1 MTDFAIQTGPELT
14 TSDVRASVSAS
25 PEDRDDHALG
35 TSRAVV
41 LAIVAVATLMN
52 VLDTTVVTIALP
64 SAQHDLHISVANRQW
79 VVTTY
84 TLAFGGL
91 LLLGG
96 RLADHLGRK
105 RMFVVGLLG
114 FALASALGGLAQD
127 QWMLYGSRGLQGA
140 MAAMM
145 APAALAILTVT
156 FTEPAQRARAFGVYG
171 AVAGGGS
178 AVGLIL
184 GGLLTEYA
192 TWRWTLLVNV
202 PVALATAVAA
212 TRCIGE
218 SRAERHARY
227 DAAGAATVT
236 AGLIALV
243 FGLTRADTHG
253 WGDGSTGGL
262 LASGIGLVALFV
274 VIESRAQNPLLPFR
288 VVDDRTRAGSFVIM
302 GLAAMALCGALLF
315 LTYYLQQT
323 RAFEPLDTGL
333 ALVPL
338 AGGLFV
344 AAGGAGRLLPRFG
357 PRPVVL
363 GGLALT
369 SSGLLW
375 LTGLSPDSDLV
386 THVLAP
392 EVAVGVGLGLVFV
405 AAGSTALIG
414 VDPRDAGVASGLLDA
429 GEQVGF
435 SLGAALLNTV
445 AASAT
450 TRYLTAH
457 GSTATAEAAAQVHG
471 FTTAFGV
478 SAAFLA
484 AAFVI
489 ALVLVRTAPG
499 DRSSERPD
507 QRERPSRAE
516 PAAVRA

>member
-1 MTDFAIQTGPELT
+1 MTDIATRTDSGET
-14 TSDVRASVSAS
+14 TPGDARTPITDDAPDHRTHRAS
-25 PEDRDDHALG
+25 
-35 TSRAVV
+35 RATV

-64 SAQHDLHISVANRQW
+64 SAQHDLHISDANRQW
-79 VVTTY
+79 VVTAY

-105 RMFVVGLLG
+105 RMFVLGLLG
-114 FALASALGGLAQD
+114 FAVASALGGLAQD

-156 FTEPAQRARAFGVYG
+156 FTEPAERARAFGIYG

-202 PVALATAVAA
+202 PVALLTAVAA
-212 TRCIGE
+212 TRGIAE

-227 DAAGAATVT
+227 DVLGAATVT
-236 AGLIALV
+236 AALVALV

-253 WGDGSTGGL
+253 WGDRSTVGL
-262 LASGIGLVALFV
+262 LSSGAVLLALFV
-274 VIESRAQNPLLPFR
+274 LVEARAQNPLLPFR
-288 VVDDRTRAGSFVIM
+288 VVRDRTRAGSFVTM
-302 GLAAMALCGALLF
+302 GLAAMTLCGALLF
-315 LTYYLQQT
+315 LTYYLQRT
-323 RAFEPLDTGL
+323 RSFEPLETGL

-338 AGGLFV
+338 AGGLFAA
-344 AAGGAGRLLPRFG
+344 AAGSGRLLPRFG
-357 PRPVVL
+357 PRLVVL

-369 SSGLLW
+369 ACGLLW
-375 LTGLSPDSDLV
+375 LTRLTPDSDLV
-386 THVLAP
+386 TQVLVP
-392 EVAVGVGLGLVFV
+392 EVVVGVGLSLVFV
-405 AAGSTALIG
+405 AAGSTALVG

-450 TRYLTAH
+450 ARYLTAH
-457 GSTATAEAAAQVHG
+457 GSGAAAADAAQVHG
-471 FTTAFGV
+471 VTTAFAV

-484 AAFVI
+484 AAFVV
-489 ALVLVRTAPG
+489 ALVLLRGAPG
-499 DRSSERPD
+499 DRVP
-507 QRERPSRAE
+507 E
-516 PAAVRA
+516 PAKEQADRARIEAEAVRV